1 MSLALK
7 YRPKHFNELV
17 GQESVAKTLS
27 LALESGRLA
36 HAYLFSGLRGSGKT
50 SSARIFAR
58 ALQCEKGITSAPC
71 DACPSCVES
80 LQGSHLDTIEMDGA
94 SNRRIEDVRGI
105 IEQSKYKPSLGR
117 FKIFIID
124 EVHML
129 TKEAFN
135 ALLKTLEEPPAHV
148 KFILATTDPFKLP
161 ATILSRTQQFHFKK
175 IPPKAVV
182 AHLKFIF
189 EKEGVS
195 FEEPALEML
204 ARSGGGSLRDTLT
217 LAEQAISYGDQSVS
231 ALATSQMLGLVD
243 SRVLEEFFNA
253 LVAGASVENFLH
265 TLTEYDT
272 AMVLEEMARFL
283 RDAMFS
289 QKLPISVLEPFMN
302 AIAQAQPLLNYG
314 ADGDF
319 VLALSTLKMQAH
331 LQQSVQSTTSKP
343 TPATQAAPQ
352 ATQPPHQAP
361 TPQPQQAALDS
372 QVQPK
377 ELFQQFIAKIESANA
392 ELGRVFRKVLA
403 FQSFDNGVLLLHSS
417 ADESANVLLRQHYKA
432 LIVPCL
438 KEVFGAHARI
448 ETDKSKPRPLEQFKE
463 NNPSLMRAMQD
474 KLGTTDGK
482 VEDC

>member
-7 YRPKHFNELV
+7 YRPKHFEELV

-58 ALQCEKGITSAPC
+58 ALQCKEGISATPC
-71 DACPSCVES
+71 DACSCCVES
-80 LQGSHLDTIEMDGA
+80 LQGTHLDTIEMDGA

-161 ATILSRTQQFHFKK
+161 ATILSRTQQFHFRK
-175 IPPKAVV
+175 IPLKAVV

-189 EKEGVS
+189 EQEGVGY
-195 FEEPALEML
+195 EEAALEML

-217 LAEQAISYGDQSVS
+217 LAEQAMSFSGQNVS

-243 SRVLEEFFNA
+243 TKVLEGFFNA
-253 LVAGASVENFLH
+253 LIARESVEDFLQILSAH
-265 TLTEYDT
+265 DI

-283 RDAMFS
+283 KEAMFS
-289 QKLPISVLEPFMN
+289 QKWSISVLEPLMD
-302 AIAQAQPLLNYG
+302 AIAQARPLLNYG
-314 ADGDF
+314 IEGDF
-319 VLALSTLKMQAH
+319 VLALSTLKMQAS
-331 LQQSVQSTTSKP
+331 LQNPAPPTDHRPAQAQPQPKPPAKP
-343 TPATQAAPQ
+343 TPSHAGSPE
-352 ATQPPHQAP
+352 
-361 TPQPQQAALDS
+361 
-372 QVQPK
+372 
-377 ELFQQFIAKIESANA
+377 ELFQQFIAKIESDHAD
-392 ELGRVFRKVLA
+392 LGRVFREFVV
-403 FQSFDNGVLLLHSS
+403 FQSFKNGVLFLHSS
-417 ADESANVLLRQHYKA
+417 ATGPARQLLRQHYEN
-432 LIVPCL
+432 LVVPRL
-438 KEVFGAHARI
+438 REVFGANARI
-448 ETDKSKPRPLEQFKE
+448 ETNKTNPKPLEQFKE
-463 NNPSLMRAMQD
+463 NNPSLMQAMQD

>member
-27 LALESGRLA
+27 LALENGHLA

-58 ALQCEKGITSAPC
+58 ALQCAKGISSTPC
-71 DACPSCVES
+71 DTCPSCEQS

-175 IPPKAVV
+175 VPMKAVV

-189 EKEGVS
+189 EKEGVGY
-195 FEEPALEML
+195 EEAALEML
-204 ARSGGGSLRDTLT
+204 GRSGGGSLRDTLT
-217 LAEQAISYGDQSVS
+217 LAEQAISFCNQSVD

-243 SRVLEEFFNA
+243 TKVLEEFFSA
-253 LVAGASVENFLH
+253 LVAGKSVENL
-265 TLTEYDT
+265 LQSLAEYDT

-283 RDAMFS
+283 KEAMLG
-289 QKLPISVLEPFMN
+289 QKLPLSVLEPFMS

-319 VLALSTLKMQAH
+319 VLTLSTLKMQAS
-331 LQQSVQSTTSKP
+331 LQQSTPQSLAP
-343 TPATQAAPQ
+343 TQSPTLKSTPQAPQ
-352 ATQPPHQAP
+352 TAHKSPAQTTQPPQA
-361 TPQPQQAALDS
+361 D
-372 QVQPK
+372 PK
-377 ELFQQFIAKIESANA
+377 ELFQQLTAKIESANA
-392 ELGRVFRKVLA
+392 KLGRVFRELLVFK
-403 FQSFDNGVLLLHSS
+403 SFDQGVLSLHSN
-417 ADESANVLLRQHYKA
+417 ADESASLLLREHYKT

-438 KEVFGAHARI
+438 KKVFGANARI

-463 NNPSLMRAMQD
+463 NNPSLMQAMQD

>member
-7 YRPKHFNELV
+7 YRPKHFSELV
-17 GQESVAKTLS
+17 GQESVAKTLG
-27 LALESGRLA
+27 LALEKGLLA

-58 ALQCEKGITSAPC
+58 ALQCAKGISATPC
-71 DACPSCVES
+71 DACSSCVES
-80 LQGSHLDTIEMDGA
+80 LQGTHLDTIEMDGA
-94 SNRRIEDVRGI
+94 SHRRIEDVRGI
-105 IEQSKYKPSLGR
+105 IEQSRYKPSLGR

-175 IPPKAVV
+175 IPLKAVV

-189 EKEGVS
+189 EKEDVD

-243 SRVLEEFFNA
+243 SKILEEFFNA
-253 LVAGASVENFLH
+253 LIAGTSVESLLR
-265 TLTEYDT
+265 TLAEHDT

-283 RDAMFS
+283 KEAMFS
-289 QKLPISVLEPFMN
+289 QKWSLGVLEPFMS
-302 AIAQAQPLLNYG
+302 AVAQAQPLLNYG

-319 VLALSTLKMQAH
+319 VLALNTLKMQAS
-331 LQQSVQSTTSKP
+331 LQQTPQTATPKP
-343 TPATQAAPQ
+343 APTTQAQLPA
-352 ATQPPHQAP
+352 QAP
-361 TPQPQQAALDS
+361 TPPTAPQAG
-372 QVQPK
+372 PK
-377 ELFQQFIAKIESANA
+377 ELFQQFIAKIESTNA
-392 ELGRVFRKVLA
+392 ELGRVFREFLV
-403 FQSFDNGVLLLHSS
+403 FQSFGNGVLFLHSS
-417 ADESANVLLRQHYKA
+417 ADEGANLLLRQHYKT

-438 KEVFGAHARI
+438 KEVFGPSARI

-463 NNPSLMRAMQD
+463 NNPSLMQAMQD

-482 VEDC
+482 VEDF